1 MNNNDNIEQSSDSEF
16 PDRRL
21 DLDFPWQAWIIGLLS
36 IVKAVLWLV
45 TEPPTLP
52 LEVLQILFYKYSIA
66 ALPFIIF
73 GIGAW
78 NLKKWAAHG
87 ILILCIAELIF
98 FVFLPTSIYTT
109 FPVDT
114 TSILSLI
121 FSALVYMINGPAS
134 DAFILLCLPALYKH
148 SGKQPKQ

>member
-16 PDRRL
+16 LDRRL

-45 TEPPTLP
+45 TEPPILSE
-52 LEVLQILFYKYSIA
+52 EVLHILFYKYSIA

-73 GIGAW
+73 GMGAW
-78 NLKKWAAHG
+78 NLKKWAAQG
-87 ILILCIAELIF
+87 ILILCIAELLF
-98 FVFLPTSIYTT
+98 FVFYPTSFYT

-121 FSALVYMINGPAS
+121 FSALVFLINGPAS
-134 DAFILLCLPALYKH
+134 DAFILICLPTLYKH
-148 SGKQPKQ
+148 SGKKPK